1 MQKSKRLPA
10 AQAVAKNPGGRPM
23 NLEITIPDHLVA
35 TGDKLAKRMGVSRNE
50 LFRLALTQL
59 LEELHAD
66 QHLVAANASQ
76 KDDDE
81 DW

>member
-1 MQKSKRLPA
+1 MDL
-10 AQAVAKNPGGRPM
+10 N
-23 NLEITIPDHLVA
+23 ITIPDHLIA

-66 QHLVAANASQ
+66 HDLVAANAFH

>member
-1 MQKSKRLPA
+1 
-10 AQAVAKNPGGRPM
+10 M
-23 NLEITIPDHLVA
+23 NININIPDHLVA

-59 LEELHAD
+59 LEELHAEPD
-66 QHLVAANASQ
+66 LVGATTSSARN
-76 KDDDE
+76 DDE

>member
-1 MQKSKRLPA
+1 
-10 AQAVAKNPGGRPM
+10 M
-23 NLEITIPDHLVA
+23 NINITVPDHLVA

-66 QHLVAANASQ
+66 HDLVAVTVPA
-76 KDDDE
+76 DDDE

>member
-1 MQKSKRLPA
+1 
-10 AQAVAKNPGGRPM
+10 M
-23 NLEITIPDHLVA
+23 NINIVIPDHLVA

-59 LEELHAD
+59 LEELNSDAD
-66 QHLVAANASQ
+66 LVAASAPSAAE
-76 KDDDE
+76 DDE

>member
-1 MQKSKRLPA
+1 
-10 AQAVAKNPGGRPM
+10 M

-66 QHLVAANASQ
+66 HDLVARTPPIKTTTKTGSVLASCCYSG
-76 KDDDE
+76 E
-81 DW
+81 RLP